1 MTTTWTFRTLA
12 SLVLALAVG
21 VPAAAADYTYTYNEA
36 DQLVQAGQVA
46 NLNPVSFTYDGDGV
60 RVKRSVESLLPTTET
75 IYVYDAFGNVI
86 AEYDKTGQLLADYVW
101 VNGQRVCKIAAGEQR
116 TYYHT
121 GPGGSTLALTN
132 DAAQVIG
139 RTDYYPFG
147 STFASSGTQDR
158 YAFMGKDRDFGLY
171 YFGSRF
177 YDPATATFSSPD
189 PVAGSVE
196 RPQGLHR
203 YSYALNNPNKY
214 HDPNGEILDTILDI
228 GFIAYEV
235 YRIVADNVV
244 GQKGDFKENLLA
256 LGADV
261 GGACIPFATGG
272 GVALRVAAHTDDV
285 IDGVRLAERGVDAVR
300 APRGGT
306 CVVKDA
312 QGEVMRTGRS
322 KDLARRAGEHRRNPA
337 TKDFEFEVD
346 RQTDVYAEQRGR
358 EQVIHDQHKP
368 PLDKIRPISPQNPR
382 RQEYLDAA
390 KRLSED

>member
-86 AEYDKTGQLLADYVW
+86 AEYDKTGQLLGDYVW

-228 GFIAYEV
+228 GFIAYDV

-244 GQKGDFKENLLA
+244 GQKGNFKENLLA

-300 APRGGT
+300 AADRVADVQRAVVHGHHPQPKFLGGTSQQALSELDPSIHREYHKPLAGNLDAKGIPLPVGGRGGSA
-306 CVVKDA
+306 VDWANYMNV
-312 QGEVMRTGRS
+312 
-322 KDLARRAGEHRRNPA
+322 NPGA
-337 TKDFEFEVD
+337 
-346 RQTDVYAEQRGR
+346 
-358 EQVIHDQHKP
+358 
-368 PLDKIRPISPQNPR
+368 
-382 RQEYLDAA
+382 
-390 KRLSED
+390 